1 MRYLQSLEVDPAS
14 VEFVVVTHWDKDHIS
29 GVVRLAREASKAR
42 IVLSAAL
49 RSRDFVQLAI
59 RHQQKTYGSPLGSG
73 TKEFVRLLDLIT
85 QQDRS
90 PKITVEGVTLAE
102 EAGVRLVALS
112 PSSSVALDA
121 LSASFVRI
129 LEAADTGDSVTEPTP
144 NAASVVLALRG
155 PMGDLLLGADLEREG
170 WSDAMSSVLAQ
181 GLIARMFKVPHHG
194 SEDADAPE
202 VWAKHL
208 QSDAVYAMT
217 RFNNAERSLPSD
229 DDRARMRARSPSGHV
244 IGQPPSRRHLHGV
257 VGRRVRAGTRNGVWL
272 DTGAVGHY
280 RWRGKVPGEAAD
292 VLLAGPA
299 EPV

>member
-1 MRYLQSLEVDPAS
+1 LRYLQSLEVKPEC

-42 IVLSAAL
+42 IVVSAAL
-49 RSRDFVQLAI
+49 RSPDFVILAI

-85 QQDRS
+85 QEDRS
-90 PKITVEGVTLAE
+90 PKITVQDVTLAE
-102 EAGVRLVALS
+102 ETGVRLVALS

-121 LSASFVRI
+121 LSASFVRV
-129 LEAADTGDSVTEPTP
+129 LEAAETGDSVTEPTP
-144 NAASVVLALRG
+144 NAASVVLAVRG

-170 WSDAMSSVLAQ
+170 WPAAMSSVLAQ

-202 VWAKHL
+202 VWANHL
-208 QSDAVYAMT
+208 RSDAVYAMT
-217 RFNNAERSLPSD
+217 RFNNAERSLPSN
-229 DDRARMRARSPSGHV
+229 DDRARMRARTPSGHV
-244 IGQPPSRRHLHGV
+244 VGQPPSRRHLHGV

-272 DTGAVGHY
+272 DTGPVGHY
-280 RWRGKVPGEAAD
+280 RWRGRLASEAPD
-292 VLLAGPA
+292 VSLAGPV
-299 EPV
+299 ELV

>member
-1 MRYLQSLEVDPAS
+1 M
-14 VEFVVVTHWDKDHIS
+14 
-29 GVVRLAREASKAR
+29 VRLAREATKAR

-121 LSASFVRI
+121 LSASFVRV

-272 DTGAVGHY
+272 DTGPVGHY
-280 RWRGKVPGEAAD
+280 RWRGKVSGEAAD

>member
-1 MRYLQSLEVDPAS
+1 M
-14 VEFVVVTHWDKDHIS
+14 THWDKDHIS
-29 GVVRLAREASKAR
+29 GVVRLAREATKAR

-121 LSASFVRI
+121 LSASFVRV

-272 DTGAVGHY
+272 DTGPVGHY
-280 RWRGKVPGEAAD
+280 RWRGKVSGEAAD